1 MKITLTIILITLST
15 TIFSQSLDKFEQV
28 DKFKLNDVTVKVY
41 FKDPLKEII
50 EQYPDF
56 DKKENKEKHDI
67 LSGYL
72 HNNTLY
78 IFQTSNKKNVIK
90 SYSLIGNP
98 KKVKSRN
105 YFNLDIYDN
114 QDKLEKSI
122 DKVNVGGSFFEH
134 MFFFQTAEGKKVV
147 GKGIQ
152 MWGFFVMIQPYSPI
166 KENISKLIE
175 MDILNSLPADFI
187 AKEQSFIEPLFDYQK
202 CGLEKIKERT
212 KTITVYQYDSLGKI
226 KNQYPRVEKDT
237 SLYLSST
244 SKDLGSVTSF
254 PYFSKTDTTTIEG
267 KYIYIKSGLENI
279 NHYLKD
285 IRLTLDSTKQQVVRI
300 DGKLIIHGYTKNGHS
315 TYDEIYVAD
324 FEKIG
329 NCYLPKT
336 IKYFPLEDTELLR
349 PRIIIE
355 IDYELK

>member
-1 MKITLTIILITLST
+1 MKNTLTILLITIST
-15 TIFSQSLDKFEQV
+15 SIFSQSMENFEQV
-28 DKFKLNDVTVKVY
+28 DKFKINDLTVKVY

-50 EQYPDF
+50 KQIPDF

-78 IFQTSNKKNVIK
+78 IFQTSQKKDLIK
-90 SYSLIGNP
+90 SYCLTGNLQ
-98 KKVKSRN
+98 KVKSRN
-105 YFNLDIYDN
+105 YFNLDIYN
-114 QDKLEKSI
+114 SQDKLEKSI

-134 MFFFQTAEGKKVV
+134 MFFFQSAEGKKVI

-152 MWGFFVMIQPYSPI
+152 MWGFFVMIQPYSTI
-166 KENISKLIE
+166 KESITELIK
-175 MDILNSLPADFI
+175 MDIANSIPNDLI
-187 AKEQSFIEPLFDYQK
+187 AKEKFFIEPLFDYQK
-202 CGLEKIKERT
+202 CGLEKIKART
-212 KTITVYQYDSLGKI
+212 ETITVYQYDSLGNI
-226 KNQYPRVEKDT
+226 KNKYPRVEKDT

-254 PYFSKTDTTTIEG
+254 PYFSKTDTIIRDN
-267 KYIYIKSGLENI
+267 KYIYVKSGLENI

-285 IRLTLDSTKQQVVRI
+285 IRLTLDSTEQHVIRI
-300 DGKLIIHGYTKNGHS
+300 DGKLIIHGYTKDGHY

-329 NCYLPKT
+329 DCYLPKT
-336 IKYFPLEDTELLR
+336 TKYFPLEDTELLR
-349 PRIIIE
+349 PRIITEIE
-355 IDYELK
+355 YELK